1 MLVTAGGGRVGMW
14 RGWGSGVGVKLPHK
28 PGGFQHITYKH

>member
-14 RGWGSGVGVKLPHK
+14 RGWGRGVGTIEKK
-28 PGGFQHITYKH
+28 TSMPGGRVKFS